1 MTSNG
6 DQFMAYMKGFYC
18 GAGIKF
24 IDDRLAKHA
33 DELIKSAYLDGW
45 ADGRVAAK
53 EAASRAEKRY
63 GYSPS
68 ILRAAD
74 SEVTHD

>member
-1 MTSNG
+1 MATG
-6 DQFMAYMKGFYC
+6 DHFMAYMRGFYT
-18 GAGIKF
+18 GAGIKA

-33 DELIKSAYLDGW
+33 DEQIKQAYLDGW

-53 EAASRAEKRY
+53 EASAKAKVTY

-68 ILRAAD
+68 VIRAI
-74 SEVTHD
+74 